1 MFFVRWAKLGM
12 ELQAKDVDRIDI
24 LGMGF
29 YKYEPI
35 KPEFRQLGYAPKTDR
50 LRLTRTNGKV
60 IEIEAEELNMP
71 KEEIENFDGILASSF
86 VFYQKEWHLNGFMF
100 PFPEMAKNW
109 KKWCEDDPENLK
121 PGTATLTAEML
132 LERTNGQRIAYF
144 ANREQLKSFLEEK
157 IRFPRHMLN
166 FVDERMRD
174 FPALFVDTEE
184 PKNCLLLFYGYSPCI
199 ADPSNPFYDKEKAR
213 EEAFDMI
220 WDAKTVSTNAVK
232 YLLKNNYL
240 PDIYNSEVLSRYST
254 PAEKRNDIDFLMRFY
269 RRKNY

>member
-1 MFFVRWAKLGM
+1 
-12 ELQAKDVDRIDI
+12 
-24 LGMGF
+24 
-29 YKYEPI
+29 
-35 KPEFRQLGYAPKTDR
+35 
-50 LRLTRTNGKV
+50 
-60 IEIEAEELNMP
+60 
-71 KEEIENFDGILASSF
+71 
-86 VFYQKEWHLNGFMF
+86 
-100 PFPEMAKNW
+100 
-109 KKWCEDDPENLK
+109 
-121 PGTATLTAEML
+121 
-132 LERTNGQRIAYF
+132 
-144 ANREQLKSFLEEK
+144 
-157 IRFPRHMLN
+157 MLN

-254 PAEKRNDIDFLMRFY
+254 PAEKRNDIDFLQHS
-269 RRKNY
+269 RREA

>member
-1 MFFVRWAKLGM
+1 MIQYHHLVEQYILLSVRSKRSQHLVNR
-12 ELQAKDVDRIDI
+12 D
-24 LGMGF
+24 
-29 YKYEPI
+29 P
-35 KPEFRQLGYAPKTDR
+35 
-50 LRLTRTNGKV
+50 
-60 IEIEAEELNMP
+60 
-71 KEEIENFDGILASSF
+71 SF
-86 VFYQKEWHLNGFMF
+86 VYYQKEWHLNGFMF
-100 PFPEMAKNW
+100 PFPEMDKNW

-132 LERTNGQRIAYF
+132 LERTNGQQIAYF

-254 PAEKRNDIDFLMRFY
+254 PTEKRNDIDFLMRFY